1 MARCRERVI
10 YGLIDGDTMEL
21 RYIGQTVD
29 RVGRLATHKKA
40 GNRNTHLNRWLRKT
54 HWNMI
59 ILERDPPDL
68 NEAEMCWIHD
78 MREQGARLLNHTDG
92 GGGTVGWNHSLKVRA
107 KIGDAKRGEHNPAK
121 RPEVRAKNS
130 AAHRGNLNSW
140 FGKKRNHSPET
151 RTKIGAARRGRKLS
165 IDTRAKIS
173 AALRGKPKPPRSPE
187 HRANIS
193 AALSGKPRSVETR
206 AKISAANRGDKNP
219 AKRPEVRA
227 RISAALRARWAL
239 RKENGA

>member
-1 MARCRERVI
+1 MARCGERVI

-21 RYIGQTVD
+21 RYIGLTID
-29 RVGRLATHKKA
+29 RVRRLAYHKKA
-40 GNRNTHLNRWLRKT
+40 NGKNTHLNCWLRKT

-107 KIGDAKRGEHNPAK
+107 KIGAANRGHSVL
-121 RPEVRAKNS
+121 PE
-130 AAHRGNLNSW
+130 
-140 FGKKRNHSPET
+140 
-151 RTKIGAARRGRKLS
+151 
-165 IDTRAKIS
+165 TRAKIGIAS
-173 AALRGKPKPPRSPE
+173 RGKTLSP
-187 HRANIS
+187 
-193 AALSGKPRSVETR
+193 ETR
-206 AKISAANRGDKNP
+206 AKISAVTSGDKNP
-219 AKRPEVRA
+219 NFGKHHTAKSRA
-227 RISAALRARWAL
+227 KMSASHRARWAL